1 LHLRRQSYTPTLTMQ
16 SFALPLA
23 ALSLAAAPSAPLGST
38 KEIDRS
44 HIDDRYKW
52 KLGDSLCLGPGLG
65 QSQGRPRQEG
75 RRVRTA
81 QGHLGDG
88 PKALADA
95 LVDLGTLQNEL
106 QRIAVYAHARSDENT
121 RLAAPRA
128 MRAEADSLG
137 VQLDTVTSW
146 LRPELLTLPSRPF
159 RRRWPRTSGCTNGP
173 SIYGTCCAGSRTRWP
188 PRRNAS
194 WPWPAS

>member
-1 LHLRRQSYTPTLTMQ
+1 VETGR
-16 SFALPLA
+16 
-23 ALSLAAAPSAPLGST
+23 
-38 KEIDRS
+38 
-44 HIDDRYKW
+44 
-52 KLGDSLCLGPGLG
+52 SLCLGPGLG

-146 LRPELLTLPSRPF
+146 LRPELLTLPESTIQTALAQDKRLHEWAF
-159 RRRWPRTSGCTNGP
+159 YLRDVLRWKPHTLAAEEERIVAMAGELSIAP
-173 SIYGTCCAGSRTRWP
+173 STVYGVLKDADLPYPTVTLSTGEEVRLDPAGFSRTR
-188 PRRNAS
+188 AS
-194 WPWPAS
+194 RDRPTG